1 MSSCVRVIVLG
12 SLVLVGCASP
22 MSDLRKDNRR
32 LTGEVAELRADRRA
46 LDRKIKDLEH
56 QIALARDGKL
66 DPVVPQLP
74 VEVVAPPPVA
84 VTAPIPDGGRLVGVA
99 DDGGEIIYEGDA
111 AAGKAATLDDD
122 GGARRAPRVGH
133 APPQAQALPLPLDDV
148 PQTADRLE
156 VTHHVPLAAR
166 ATHSH
171 VRDAATAPGTASPG
185 DPASEYRSAADL
197 VRGGQYDAGVTALR
211 TFLTH
216 YPRHEYA
223 NNAQYW
229 IGEAFYA
236 QKNFTQA
243 LTAFRATIES
253 YPHGNKAPDAML
265 KLGYC
270 YLAMGEGDKGR
281 AELEQLLATYPKSE
295 PAALATKRLEAP

>member
-1 MSSCVRVIVLG
+1 MSSRVCVIVLG

-46 LDRKIKDLEH
+46 LDRKLKDLEH
-56 QIALARDGKL
+56 QLALARDGKL
-66 DPVVPQLP
+66 DPSLP
-74 VEVVAPPPVA
+74 SLPIEVVTPPPPA
-84 VTAPIPDGGRLVGVA
+84 AASAPIPNGGRLVGVA

-111 AAGKAATLDDD
+111 AVGKAASLEDDSSSHH
-122 GGARRAPRVGH
+122 APRVGH
-133 APPQAQALPLPLDDV
+133 APPVLDDSI
-148 PQTADRLE
+148 PQTSDRLE

-166 ATHSH
+166 APHTH
-171 VRDAATAPGTASPG
+171 VRSDYDAATATTTASTG
-185 DPASEYRSAADL
+185 DPATEYRAAAEL
-197 VRGGQYDAGVTALR
+197 VRGGQYDAGVVALR

-295 PAALATKRLEAP
+295 PAALAAKRLETP